1 MENKKISSKIL
12 GSLLL
17 LALACL
23 MPMAMMAQQTHWTP
37 VSAPYED
44 NMTLTGVIQI
54 NGTEQ
59 ATTTL
64 EVGAFCGTECRGA
77 VRAVLFPATQ
87 RYVVMLTIFGNDGD
101 QITFKLYDHNQ
112 GTELNYQSPAAV
124 TFGPNGLG
132 SLMDPYVLNFTSPS
146 YTISASASPSA
157 GGTVSGAGSYNYGT
171 TCNLTATPA
180 TGYTFVRWTKNGTQV
195 STNASYS
202 FTVTENASYV
212 AVFSLNS
219 YTISA
224 SASPSAGGTV
234 SGAGSYNYGTTCNL
248 TAMPATGYTFVR
260 WTKNGTQVSTNA
272 SYSFTVTENA
282 SYVAVFSLNSY
293 TISASASPS
302 AGGTVSGAG
311 SYQQGSTCSVSATA
325 NAGYT
330 FDNWTE
336 NGTVVSAAATYTFEV
351 TTSRTLVANF
361 ADATGTGKLSG
372 VFSVGE
378 HTHIQFSQGNLQYQA
393 STNTWRFAEHQYD
406 YVGNA
411 NNAIS
416 QTNSGW
422 IDLFGW
428 GTSGYNHGANAYQPW
443 STSTSS
449 SDYYAYGN
457 SGYNLYDQT
466 GQADWGYNAIS
477 NGGNTTNTWR
487 TLTGGSGGEWDY
499 VFNTRSTTSGIRYAK
514 AQVNGVNGVILLPD
528 DWSAS
533 YYSLS
538 NTNQGGASYTGNV
551 ISASQWNTLE
561 EHGAVFLPAAGGR
574 YGTSVN
580 SVGSDGRYWSASYN
594 YSDYAY
600 DLLFYD
606 SYLDPAYR
614 YYRDLGQSVRLVRPA
629 ENYSFGINASPN
641 PAEGGAVSGGGTY
654 QEGATC
660 TLTATPA
667 EGYTFVNWTE
677 NGEVVS
683 TEVAYSFTVIGD
695 RNLVANFAL
704 QSYSISASAS
714 PSEGGTLS
722 GMGSYNYS
730 TTCTLT
736 ATPAEGYTFVN
747 WTENGEVVSTE
758 VAYSFTVIGDR
769 ELVANFTLQSYTI
782 SASASPSGGGTVS
795 GGGTYN
801 YGSTCNL
808 IATPA
813 TGYSFVRWIKNGTQV
828 STDASYS
835 FTVTENATYV
845 AEFIIPTGD
854 LVAYYPLDGDVNDYS
869 GYGNHGAIIGNV
881 VPATDR
887 KGNPNGAYRFPGE
900 PFNYISVPDAEV
912 LHLNSFTLSAWVYTD
927 ADNYGSGYLVDKGRD
942 INNGSYRL
950 CVRNV
955 GATTQ
960 YGGINDAGI
969 DEDPAVNQWHM
980 ITGTVE
986 GNQANFYLDGVLM
999 DVKTLSQ
1006 PFSCTNTDPLTLG
1019 MHYYTGVPSSYAY
1032 DLLGVLDDVRIYN
1045 RALSAQE
1052 VKNLYN
1058 SDNGCLPGVFSVS
1071 EDTQVSFSQG
1081 NLQWSATGGGTE
1093 ATTHTVADGGTAEGT
1108 WRFAENQ
1115 WDFVGNN
1122 SIGTVYA
1129 NGEKCNNSNVSS
1141 TYSGWIDFFSWGT
1154 SGWSGGVSHY
1164 QPYSTSWN
1172 YGAHYPGGDWSN
1184 DLTGEYAYADW
1195 GVYNAINNG
1204 GNSPNLWRTLTSAE
1218 WEYIINTRTASSLN
1232 GVENARY
1239 ALAKVNDINGLIL
1252 FPDSYN
1258 HPEALTFPTAI
1269 NVSESTVGWDN
1280 NSYTADE
1287 WMQMETAGA
1296 VFLPASGWSDV
1307 TSCYDVG
1314 VNGTYQSTTHYD
1326 SQKASK
1332 FGFNDS
1338 GVRVY
1343 PDNLPGRRSV
1353 RLVKNVQTAT
1363 CSINVVPNPTE
1374 GGVIEGSG
1382 TYEPG
1387 TTCTLTATTNAG
1399 YIFVNWTENG
1409 EVVSTE
1415 TTISFVVTGSRDIV
1429 ANYNPMLTSISDD
1442 FNDGVINPEL
1452 WTATGPNI
1460 YEEEGMIKIQ
1470 QNRTDNYVALESLP
1484 FMMPTDSVIVMER
1497 RFLLHDQYHNSSWGD
1512 RYFYG
1517 NINIKINGSDDNY
1530 IGICY
1535 YDDDYENRHGTYI
1548 RTQINGEVNET
1559 RICDAIFDTWLT
1571 EGVILD
1577 FNENTLTYCRDFCS
1591 IVTVAIPNVRPDYVT
1606 FRFKPDGWWTGHY
1619 HNMDYIKINVEA
1631 PDNCSITVSTSPEEG
1646 GIATGGGEYEY
1657 LSVCTLIAEPNQGY
1671 DFMYWTDNGDQV
1683 SYDAEC
1689 FFVVTPNRELVAHFT
1704 LPLTI
1709 SATSDPA
1716 EGGMVSGMGEYE
1728 YNTTCMMTATPNEGY
1743 TFMYW
1748 TENGNQVST
1757 SASYSFTVTTDREL
1771 VAHFMIKPV
1780 ITVAINPAEGGTVS
1794 GMGEFDYNTTCT
1806 LMATPNPG
1814 YLFLNW
1820 SRNGSVVSSNAT
1832 YSFTVTEDVNLEA
1845 VFSPLNGLSIGEG
1858 EAAIYYLPSYSLYN
1872 YTLSQQIYTPEE
1884 IGGSNTINSVAFF
1897 NAGGT
1902 KTRNYDIYLVHTD
1915 KTSFE
1920 SNTDWIIVSETDR
1933 VFSGNLTF
1941 NTGQWTTINLD
1952 TPFNYDGISNLAII
1966 VDDNSGNWSSN
1977 SMSCRV
1983 YNANGNQAIRVY
1995 SDGTNYD
2002 PYNPSSYG
2010 GTLHNV
2016 KNQVIFGMS
2025 HYTITAAASDAGMG
2039 TVAGGGQY
2047 DSGATCTLTANASG
2061 DNFFTSWTEN
2071 GVIVSTEP
2079 TYTFTV
2085 TRNRSLVANF
2095 STNHWTPIVGNQYNM
2110 TVTGVISINGVEQTS
2125 ALLEVGAFCGE
2136 ECRASE
2142 FAQYFPVTQQYVVTL
2157 TVRSRTL
2164 TGETITFRLYDHLQ
2178 GRELD
2183 ELQCVNTVTFE
2194 NDANIGSIGNWF
2206 QFAFNSQVEIS
2217 ATVNPDGAGAV
2228 TGTGAYTLG
2237 TSATL
2242 VAEANEGFAF
2252 RDWSLNGE
2260 VVSTES
2266 TYTFVVTGATHLEA
2280 NFDYVN
2286 TQDLVAGWNWWGT
2299 SVEVSGATGLE
2310 MIENSLGSNGIS
2322 IKSQGQSTQNYYPE
2336 TGYNYWFGSLQTLDI
2351 AQGYKINV
2359 SEGTQTV
2366 MTGAMADPS
2375 SHPVTITT
2383 EWSWVGYP
2391 VGVAQNLSAA
2401 LSGFTPSANDVFK
2414 GQGKT
2419 SVYYEDYGWF
2429 PDFTLQPGNSY
2440 MYKSNDAENKT
2451 LVYSIGRSTAAGGEP
2466 EHHWQPIGGNQY
2478 NMSVT
2483 GVIVIDGV
2491 EQQSTALEVGA
2502 FCGDECRASEF
2513 AQYFPV
2519 TQQYVVTMTIRS
2531 NSASGETITFRLY
2544 DHNTGMEP
2552 YGVSPNS
2559 ITFVTDAIVGSMN
2572 NWYQFAFVS
2581 SQTISTDLAQGWTW
2595 FAPTVQTSIEAIQTA
2610 LGGAYVQILAKNG
2623 TPSGDIVPGEMYRIQ
2638 TNAPCTLA
2646 VTGAPITTAT
2656 IAINRGENWF
2666 GYVGTE
2672 KTVTDA
2678 FEGFTPAEGDKVVS
2692 QNDGFAI
2699 YENGAW
2705 VGTLG
2710 TLQPGKGYVY
2720 VSKDAGTK
2728 TLTL

>member
-1 MENKKISSKIL
+1 MKNINRIFLIL
-12 GSLLL
+12 M
-17 LALACL
+17 AWL
-23 MPMAMMAQQTHWTP
+23 MPMAMVAQTNHWTP
-37 VSAPYED
+37 QSAGYED
-44 NMTLTGVIQI
+44 YMTLTGVIQI
-54 NGTEQ
+54 GGVEQ
-59 ATTTL
+59 QSAAL
-64 EVGAFCGTECRGA
+64 EVGAFCGTECRGS
-77 VRAVLFPATQ
+77 VRAVLFPPTG
-87 RYVVMLTIFGNDGD
+87 RYVVQLTIFGNNGD
-101 QITFKLYDHNQ
+101 QITFRLYDHDQ
-112 GTELNYQSPAAV
+112 GLELDLQSPDAV
-124 TFGPNGLG
+124 TFGYTGLG
-132 SLMDPYVLNFTSPS
+132 SLVNPYVLNFTEVIAT
-146 YTISASASPSA
+146 YTITVSANPSN
-157 GGTVSGAGSYNYGT
+157 GGTVSGAGTYYSGTSCTLTASPNTGYTFTSWKKGNSIVSTNATYTFEVTESATFTATFTAIPQYTITVSASPTNGGTVSGGGSYTQGWQCT
-171 TCNLTATPA
+171 LTATA
-180 TGYTFVRWTKNGTQV
+180 NTGYTFNNWTENGTVVSVAENYSFQVTGNRTLVANFTLQQTLPTVTTSNVTNITQSTATGGGCVTSDGGGTMIECGICWSMSPNPTCNGNNCSWCAASILGLGEFNNTMSFLSANTTYYVRAYAINSVGTAYGDEVEFTTLPNIYTINVSASPSNGGTVSGGGSYTQGWQCTLTATANAGYSFVRWTKNGTQV
-195 STNASYS
+195 STSASFS
-202 FTVTENASYV
+202 LVVTES
-212 AVFSLNS
+212 
-219 YTISA
+219 
-224 SASPSAGGTV
+224 
-234 SGAGSYNYGTTCNL
+234 
-248 TAMPATGYTFVR
+248 
-260 WTKNGTQVSTNA
+260 
-272 SYSFTVTENA
+272 
-282 SYVAVFSLNSY
+282 
-293 TISASASPS
+293 
-302 AGGTVSGAG
+302 
-311 SYQQGSTCSVSATA
+311 
-325 NAGYT
+325 
-330 FDNWTE
+330 
-336 NGTVVSAAATYTFEV
+336 
-351 TTSRTLVANF
+351 
-361 ADATGTGKLSG
+361 
-372 VFSVGE
+372 
-378 HTHIQFSQGNLQYQA
+378 
-393 STNTWRFAEHQYD
+393 
-406 YVGNA
+406 
-411 NNAIS
+411 
-416 QTNSGW
+416 
-422 IDLFGW
+422 
-428 GTSGYNHGANAYQPW
+428 
-443 STSTSS
+443 
-449 SDYYAYGN
+449 
-457 SGYNLYDQT
+457 
-466 GQADWGYNAIS
+466 
-477 NGGNTTNTWR
+477 
-487 TLTGGSGGEWDY
+487 
-499 VFNTRSTTSGIRYAK
+499 
-514 AQVNGVNGVILLPD
+514 
-528 DWSAS
+528 
-533 YYSLS
+533 
-538 NTNQGGASYTGNV
+538 
-551 ISASQWNTLE
+551 
-561 EHGAVFLPAAGGR
+561 
-574 YGTSVN
+574 
-580 SVGSDGRYWSASYN
+580 
-594 YSDYAY
+594 
-600 DLLFYD
+600 
-606 SYLDPAYR
+606 
-614 YYRDLGQSVRLVRPA
+614 
-629 ENYSFGINASPN
+629 
-641 PAEGGAVSGGGTY
+641 
-654 QEGATC
+654 
-660 TLTATPA
+660 
-667 EGYTFVNWTE
+667 
-677 NGEVVS
+677 
-683 TEVAYSFTVIGD
+683 
-695 RNLVANFAL
+695 
-704 QSYSISASAS
+704 
-714 PSEGGTLS
+714 
-722 GMGSYNYS
+722 
-730 TTCTLT
+730 
-736 ATPAEGYTFVN
+736 
-747 WTENGEVVSTE
+747 
-758 VAYSFTVIGDR
+758 
-769 ELVANFTLQSYTI
+769 
-782 SASASPSGGGTVS
+782 
-795 GGGTYN
+795 
-801 YGSTCNL
+801 
-808 IATPA
+808 
-813 TGYSFVRWIKNGTQV
+813 
-828 STDASYS
+828 
-835 FTVTENATYV
+835 ATYV
-845 AEFIIPTGD
+845 AEFEEDNPIVPTGD
-854 LVAYYPLDGDVNDYS
+854 LVAYYPLDGDANDYS
-869 GYGNHGAIIGNV
+869 GYGNHGTIIGNV

-900 PFNYISVPDAEV
+900 PFNYISVPDADV
-912 LHLNSFTLSAWVYTD
+912 LHLNSFTISAWVYTD
-927 ADNYGSGYLVDKGRD
+927 AENYGSGYLVDKGRD
-942 INNGSYRL
+942 ITNGTYRL
-950 CVRNV
+950 NVRNV

-969 DEDPAVNQWHM
+969 DENPTVNQWHM

-986 GNQANFYLDGVLM
+986 GTQACYYLDGVLM

-1006 PFSCTNTDPLTLG
+1006 PFSCTTTDPLTLG
-1019 MHYYTGVPSSYAY
+1019 MHYYTGVSSNYAY

-1045 RALSAQE
+1045 RVLSAQE

-1058 SDNGCLPGVFSVS
+1058 IDNGCSSGVFSIS
-1071 EDTQVSFSQG
+1071 EGAQVLFSQG
-1081 NLQWSATGGGTE
+1081 NLQYQASTN
-1093 ATTHTVADGGTAEGT
+1093 T

-1115 WDFVGNN
+1115 WDC
-1122 SIGTVYA
+1122 IGE
-1129 NGEKCNNSNVSS
+1129 GNSNISEA
-1141 TYSGWIDFFSWGT
+1141 YDGWIDLFGWGT
-1154 SGWSGGVSHY
+1154 SGYNHGANCY
-1164 QPYSTSWN
+1164 QPWSTSTN
-1172 YGAHYPGGDWSN
+1172 SSDY
-1184 DLTGEYAYADW
+1184 YAYGSSSYNLYDQTGQADW
-1195 GVYNAINNG
+1195 GYNAIANG
-1204 GNSPNLWRTLTSAE
+1204 GNMENNGWRTLTGGSGGE
-1218 WEYIINTRTASSLN
+1218 WYYVFNTRSTASGIRYAKAQLN
-1232 GVENARY
+1232 GV
-1239 ALAKVNDINGLIL
+1239 NGVVLL
-1252 FPDSYN
+1252 PDDWSASYYSLSN
-1258 HPEALTFPTAI
+1258 TNQGDA
-1269 NVSESTVGWDN
+1269 
-1280 NSYTADE
+1280 SYTSNVISSSQWNTLE
-1287 WMQMETAGA
+1287 QYGA
-1296 VFLPASGWSDV
+1296 VFLPAAGSRDGTSVNCVGSDGNYWSASYSTSYHARSLDFNSGNLDP
-1307 TSCYDVG
+1307 YVG
-1314 VNGTYQSTTHYD
+1314 RYRIY
-1326 SQKASK
+1326 
-1332 FGFNDS
+1332 GF
-1338 GVRVY
+1338 
-1343 PDNLPGRRSV
+1343 SV
-1353 RLVKNVQTAT
+1353 RLVRSAQNDSF
-1363 CSINVVPNPTE
+1363 SINATPNPAE
-1374 GGVIEGSG
+1374 GGTIEGAG
-1382 TYEPG
+1382 TYEAG

-1399 YIFVNWTENG
+1399 YIFANWTENG

-1415 TTISFVVTGSRDIV
+1415 TTFSFVVTGSRDIV
-1429 ANYNPMLTSISDD
+1429 ANFNPMLTSISDD

-1460 YEEEGMIKIQ
+1460 YEEDGMIKIQ

-1484 FMMPTDSVIVMER
+1484 FMIPTDSVIVMER

-1530 IGICY
+1530 IGVCY

-1709 SATSDPA
+1709 SATADPA
-1716 EGGMVSGMGEYE
+1716 EGGTVSGMGEYE
-1728 YNTTCMMTATPNEGY
+1728 YNTTCTMTATPNEGF

-1845 VFSPLNGLSIGEG
+1845 VFSPINGLSIGEG

-1884 IGGSNTINSVAFF
+1884 IGGSNGINSIAFF

-1902 KTRNYDIYLVHTD
+1902 KTRNYDIYMVHTD

-2025 HYTITAAASDAGMG
+2025 HYTITAAASDLGMG
-2039 TVAGGGQY
+2039 TVAGSGQY
-2047 DSGATCTLTANASG
+2047 DSGATCTLTASASG

-2079 TYTFTV
+2079 SYTFTV
-2085 TRNRSLVANF
+2085 TRNRNLVANF

-2359 SEGTQTV
+2359 SEAAQAV
-2366 MTGAMADPS
+2366 MIGAMADPS
-2375 SHPVTITT
+2375 LHPVTITT
-2383 EWSWVGYP
+2383 EWNWIGYP
-2391 VGVAQNLSAA
+2391 VGVAQNLSVA

-2451 LVYSIGRSTAAGGEP
+2451 LVYSIGRSTAVSGEP

-2559 ITFVTDAIVGSMN
+2559 ITFETDAIVGSMN

-2623 TPSGDIVPGEMYRIQ
+2623 TPSGDIIPGEMYRIQ

-2656 IAINRGENWF
+2656 ITINRGENWF

-2672 KTVTDA
+2672 KTVTAA

-2692 QNDGFAI
+2692 QNDGFEI